1 MGEPSERSVPGRAI
15 AVDGVHCGVG
25 RARAHG
31 RGRGRGRWAAW
42 AVVVVIA
49 GGCGPRTRRPAHIT
63 WARTPAVGTPEHC
76 PDDAIDLTGDGIPT
90 TDRTRCSYADASSG
104 QVRVHGKVLDAP
116 RAGAALG
123 APRRDVEVELRQ
135 VDAHGV
141 WIQTLGRATTDSQGG
156 FTIRG
161 NLRLPRKTPGY
172 LEVRAGD
179 GRSERW
185 QWEGRGPWHR
195 DDVRVLVPAPA
206 ADGAPRE

>member
-1 MGEPSERSVPGRAI
+1 MGEPSERSVSGRAI
-15 AVDGVHCGVG
+15 AAHRGRRGVP

-31 RGRGRGRWAAW
+31 RGRGRRRWVAWAAVLVL
-42 AVVVVIA
+42 AA
-49 GGCGPRTRRPAHIT
+49 GCGPRSRRAAHIT

-104 QVRVHGKVLDAP
+104 QIRVHGKVLEVP
-116 RAGAALG
+116 RSGGALG

-141 WIQTLGRATTDSQGG
+141 WIQTLGRATTDPQGG

-161 NLRLPRKTPGY
+161 NVRLPRKTPGY
-172 LEVRAGD
+172 FEVRAGE
-179 GRSERW
+179 GGSERW